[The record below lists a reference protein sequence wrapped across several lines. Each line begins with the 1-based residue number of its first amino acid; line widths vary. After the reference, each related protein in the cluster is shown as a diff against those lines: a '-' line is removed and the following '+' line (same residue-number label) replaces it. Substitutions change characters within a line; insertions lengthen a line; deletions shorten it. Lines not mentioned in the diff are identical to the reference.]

1 MKPKGPLALVL
12 TYTGRCR
19 GKLTASVVFAI
30 GSVLGGLVPYWS
42 VYQIIRLFLL
52 GAPSAESIVRYATI
66 AGVGYA
72 LKVFFYGISTTLSHR
87 SAYTVL
93 ESIRLALA
101 TRLMKAPLGIVQ
113 AQTVGKLKN
122 VMVDRVETIELPL
135 AHLIPEGISNL
146 LLVLG
151 VGAYLVAIDW
161 RMALAAMVCIPLG
174 ATVYAVMMRDYAP
187 RYDQYM
193 QASNRVNSVMV
204 EYVEGVQVI
213 KAFSQSS
220 SAYRKYRDAVV
231 HFRDYTLAW
240 FQSTWK
246 LMNLGNAILPS
257 TLLGSLPIGLLLY
270 LNGTLSAADLIMC
283 LILPMGIIAPLTSF
297 TVFVNDLKAIEYAMR
312 DVGTCLALP
321 KLSEPLAVQAA
332 LAPARHDV
340 TLSHVSFA
348 YENQEGHSA
357 LSDVS
362 LSMPQGTFTAIVGP
376 SGGGKSTL
384 AKLIARFW
392 DLAEGSIRIGGVDL
406 RDVTLDTLSDLV
418 SFVTQD
424 NFLFDCSLMENI
436 RLGNPA
442 ATDAQVLA
450 AAKAACCDGF
460 IQALPQG
467 YQTHAGTAGNRL
479 SGGEKQRIAI
489 ARSIL
494 KNAPI
499 VILDEAT
506 AFADPENEDQ
516 IQRSIAALSKGKTL
530 IVIAHRLS
538 TIQGADQIAVLD
550 HGRLIACAKH
560 ATLLETCD
568 VYRELWQAHIG
579 ARQWVAKGGN
589 RHA

>member
-1 MKPKGPLALVL
+1 MKQKGPLALVL
-12 TYTGRCR
+12 TYAGRCR

-42 VYQIIRLFLL
+42 VYQIIRLFLIS
-52 GAPSAESIVRYATI
+52 APSAESILRYAAI
-66 AGVGYA
+66 AGIGYA
-72 LKVFFYGISTTLSHR
+72 LKVVFYGISTTLSHR

-122 VMVDRVETIELPL
+122 VMVERVETIELPL

-151 VGAYLVAIDW
+151 VAAYLVVIDW
-161 RMALAAMVCIPLG
+161 RMALAAMVCVPLG
-174 ATVYAVMMRDYAP
+174 AAVYAVMMRDYSP
-187 RYDQYM
+187 RYEQFM
-193 QASNRVNSVMV
+193 QASSHVNSVMV
-204 EYVEGVQVI
+204 EYVEGVQVV
-213 KAFSQSS
+213 KAFSQSGT
-220 SAYRKYRDAVV
+220 AYQKYRDAVV

-257 TLLGSLPIGLLLY
+257 TLLGSLPIGLWLY
-270 LNGTLSAADLIMC
+270 LNGTLPAADFIMC

-297 TVFVNDLKAIEYAMR
+297 TVFINDLKAIQYAMR
-312 DVGTCLALP
+312 DAGTYLALP
-321 KLSEPLAVQAA
+321 ELAEPSPAKASP
-332 LAPARHDV
+332 APARHDV
-340 TLSHVSFA
+340 ALSHVSFA

-362 LSMPQGTFTAIVGP
+362 LIMPQGTFTAIVGP

-392 DLAEGSIRIGGVDL
+392 DPAEGSVRIGGVDIRAL
-406 RDVTLDTLSDLV
+406 TLDTLSDQV

-442 ATDAQVLA
+442 ATDAQVFA

-460 IQALPQG
+460 IRTLPQG
-467 YQTHAGTAGNRL
+467 YQTPAGTAGNRL

-489 ARSIL
+489 ARCIL

-530 IVIAHRLS
+530 VVIAHRLS

-550 HGRLIACAKH
+550 RGRLIACAKH
-560 ATLLETCD
+560 TGLLQTCD
-568 VYRELWQAHIG
+568 LYRELWHAHVG
-579 ARQWVAKGGN
+579 AKQWAAKGGYQ
-589 RHA
+589 HA